1 MKDTTLGA
9 AATVSLGGI
18 RIRARET
25 YVHCDLIGAVR
36 RTVPKRASSSKR
48 KRTRVVFRTPF
59 RGTGMPNHY
68 LSEHT
73 QRAQQPPSVAIHPLS
88 PSHIKSHVPTRLGKS
103 LVAAE
108 TGTL

>member
-9 AATVSLGGI
+9 AGTVPLGGV

-36 RTVPKRASSSKR
+36 RTVPKRARSSKR

-59 RGTGMPNHY
+59 IGMPNHY
-68 LSEHT
+68 HLSEHT